1 MNEPTEATQEG
12 GEERSVPSFSY
23 SVDSKGNI
31 KPSAKAYHPDI
42 VKAEALAA
50 AVMKTALARIAS
62 GEFQVTA

>member
-1 MNEPTEATQEG
+1 MNEP
-12 GEERSVPSFSY
+12 GEVSQDSGEDRSVPSFSY

-31 KPSAKAYHPDI
+31 KPSTKAYDADI